1 VASALGTVG
10 LSLGISASAT
20 VAGKIILIICMF
32 VGRIG
37 PFTLFLFLLGREKT
51 SRLGYPEERVILG

>member
-1 VASALGTVG
+1 
-10 LSLGISASAT
+10 
-20 VAGKIILIICMF
+20 MF